1 MSSLSP
7 RARILV
13 AWLPA
18 VLYTLLIW
26 WLSSQVLRVPYMERV
41 PLQDKGVHFLEYG
54 ALSLFITHAVATTW
68 QRRGVRVLLASSVIT
83 IALGLLDELHQAFVP
98 GRSSDELDLLAD
110 AAGAVFFSASYLLIV
125 RLLRGVRA
133 GRGRDT
139 ESAREPGRGDAISEP
154 PAQ

>member
-26 WLSSQVLRVPYMERV
+26 WLSSQVLQVPYMDRV
-41 PLQDKGVHFLEYG
+41 PLRDKGVHFLEYG

-68 QRRGVRVLLASSVIT
+68 QRRGVRVLFASSFIT
-83 IALGLLDELHQAFVP
+83 TALGLLDELHQAFVP

-110 AAGAVFFSASYLLIV
+110 AAGAVFFSASYLLVV
-125 RLLRGVRA
+125 RLF
-133 GRGRDT
+133 RGRKTRRGT
-139 ESAREPGRGDAISEP
+139 ETGSAPEPGRGEAISEP